1 MFPLTRMRAYRIY
14 PPPRCSDLQKFH
26 QLLSGITQ
34 VIVGGAPQP
43 PFAPMSA
50 HLTTHRDGV
59 PGTPPPALQIFRVY
73 AMYHS
78 SRKMLY
84 TLLLLAVGAI
94 AACGVRMDAFADS

>member
-1 MFPLTRMRAYRIY
+1 MFPLTRMHVYRIY
-14 PPPRCSDLQKFH
+14 RPPRCSDLQKFH

-34 VIVGGAPQP
+34 VIVGGASQ
-43 PFAPMSA
+43 SLLVTVST

-94 AACGVRMDAFADS
+94 AACGVSMDAFAES